1 VLNGVTKLN
10 LDAKGRMAIPSRY
23 RSRLM
28 DLCAGH
34 LVITL
39 DTEKRIVI
47 FPYNEWQDIEAKLVK
62 LTMNKAAVRIKHLYL
77 GHAIECYMDKNGR
90 INIAP
95 YLREIAGLNKRIV
108 LVGLTNKFE
117 VWDEQGWAEEMQ
129 DDEDLDLSAELELLA
144 L

>member
-1 VLNGVTKLN
+1 
-10 LDAKGRMAIPSRY
+10 
-23 RSRLM
+23 
-28 DLCAGH
+28 
-34 LVITL
+34 
-39 DTEKRIVI
+39 
-47 FPYNEWQDIEAKLVK
+47 
-62 LTMNKAAVRIKHLYL
+62 MNKAAVRIKHLYL

-117 VWDEQGWAEEMQ
+117 VWDEQGWTEEMQ

>member
-1 VLNGVTKLN
+1 VLNGVNKLS
-10 LDAKGRMAIPSRY
+10 LDVKGRMAIPSRY
-23 RSRLM
+23 RSGLL

-47 FPYNEWQDIEAKLVK
+47 FPYNEWQEIEAKLVK
-62 LTMNKAAVRIKHLYL
+62 LSMNKAAVRIKRLYL
-77 GHAIECYMDKNGR
+77 GHAIECDMDKNGR
-90 INIAP
+90 INIPP
-95 YLREIAGLNKRIV
+95 YLREIVGLTKQIV

-117 VWDEQGWAEEMQ
+117 VWDEQSWEQEMQ
-129 DDEDLDLSAELELLA
+129 DDEDLDLSAELEQLA